1 MWLAEVEDD
10 ASKVTPE
17 TYSTLRWWAHE
28 MSECTKVDPENKS
41 RYDNTVDE
49 VYVERL
55 MRAEDFLDRHGLWKQ
70 FLDED
75 EVIVRKAR

>member
-1 MWLAEVEDD
+1 
-10 ASKVTPE
+10 
-17 TYSTLRWWAHE
+17 
-28 MSECTKVDPENKS
+28 MSECTKVNPENKS